1 MKKLSFFALLVIAL
15 MPLRSQAQR
24 NPIEIGFDASLI
36 RSVIEANVPGN
47 AGRTSLA
54 IPAPSVRF
62 GIFLSD
68 LVSLE
73 TDVSHQYTSS
83 EDQTNHNFSLGTG
96 VQYHITPPTRASTF
110 FMGVGTRVNSRGQ
123 AAGNAK
129 REFEDERDK
138 DKNLDRDRRP
148 PTPPTRDPRPP
159 RDDEKDEWDED
170 DRYREGR
177 SPNDTQFG
185 VSGEIGYKLRID
197 DRLGLRVSGFFYHD
211 FRSSGRAAKSSL
223 GVGFGFSFFTGGTR
237 RGERSRRR

>member
-1 MKKLSFFALLVIAL
+1 

-24 NPIEIGFDASLI
+24 NPVELGFDASLI

-73 TDVSHQYTSS
+73 TDVSHQYASS
-83 EDQTNHNFSLGTG
+83 EDQMHHDFSLGTG
-96 VQYHITPPTRASTF
+96 IQYHMAPPTRSSTF
-110 FMGVGTRVNSRGQ
+110 FMGIGTRVNSRGQ
-123 AAGNAK
+123 ASGNKK
-129 REFEDERDK
+129 REFEDEWDK
-138 DKNLDRDRRP
+138 DRDQDRDRRP
-148 PTPPTRDPRPP
+148 PPPTRDSRPP
-159 RDDEKDEWDED
+159 RNDDKD
-170 DRYREGR
+170 DRYLERR

-185 VSGEIGYKLRID
+185 VSGEIGYKLSID
-197 DRLGLRVSGFFYHD
+197 DRLGLRASGFFYHD

>member
-1 MKKLSFFALLVIAL
+1 MKKLSFFTLLVIAL
-15 MPLRSQAQR
+15 IPLRSQAQR

-123 AAGNAK
+123 ATGNEK

-197 DRLGLRVSGFFYHD
+197 DRLGLRVSGFFYQD

>member
-1 MKKLSFFALLVIAL
+1 MKKLSFLALLVIVL
-15 MPLRSQAQR
+15 IPLRSQAQR

-36 RSVIEANVPGN
+36 RSVIEASVPGN

-73 TDVSHQYTSS
+73 TDVSHEYSSS

-96 VQYHITPPTRASTF
+96 VQYHITPPTRSSTF
-110 FMGVGTRVNSRGQ
+110 FMGGGTRVNSRGQ
-123 AAGNAK
+123 ATGNAK
-129 REFEDERDK
+129 REFEDEWDK
-138 DKNLDRDRRP
+138 DRDQDRDRRP
-148 PTPPTRDPRPP
+148 PTRDPRSP
-159 RDDEKDEWDED
+159 RDDEKDEWDKD
-170 DRYREGR
+170 DRYLERR

-185 VSGEIGYKLRID
+185 VSGEIGYKVRID
-197 DRLGLRVSGFFYHD
+197 DRVGLRASGFFYHD

>member
-1 MKKLSFFALLVIAL
+1 MKKLSFFTLLVIAL
-15 MPLRSQAQR
+15 IPLRSQAQR

-36 RSVIEANVPGN
+36 RSVIEANVRGD

-62 GIFLSD
+62 GIFLFD

-73 TDVSHQYTSS
+73 TDVSHEYSSS

-96 VQYHITPPTRASTF
+96 IQYHMAPPTRSSTF

-123 AAGNAK
+123 VSGNEK
-129 REFEDERDK
+129 REFEDEWDK
-138 DKNLDRDRRP
+138 DRDQDRDRRP

-159 RDDEKDEWDED
+159 RDED
-170 DRYREGR
+170 DRYLERR
-177 SPNDTQFG
+177 SPNDTQLG
-185 VSGEIGYKLRID
+185 VSGEIGYKFRID
-197 DRLGLRVSGFFYHD
+197 DRLGLRASGFFYHD
-211 FRSSGRAAKSSL
+211 FRSSGRAANSSL

>member
-1 MKKLSFFALLVIAL
+1 MKKISFLALLVIL
-15 MPLRSQAQR
+15 LIPLRSQAQR

-62 GIFLSD
+62 GIFLSE

-73 TDVSHQYTSS
+73 TDISHQYASS
-83 EDQTNHNFSLGTG
+83 EDQTHHSFSLGTG
-96 VQYHITPPTRASTF
+96 IQYHMAPPTRSSTF

-123 AAGNAK
+123 ASGNEK
-129 REFEDERDK
+129 REFEDEWDK
-138 DKNLDRDRRP
+138 DRDQDRDRRP
-148 PTPPTRDPRPP
+148 PTRDPRSP
-159 RDDEKDEWDED
+159 RDDEKDEWDKD
-170 DRYREGR
+170 DRYLERR

-197 DRLGLRVSGFFYHD
+197 DRLGLRASGFFYHD

-237 RGERSRRR
+237 RGEPSRRR

>member
-1 MKKLSFFALLVIAL
+1 MKKFSFFALLVIVL
-15 MPLRSQAQR
+15 TPLRSQAQR

-62 GIFLSD
+62 GIFLSE

-73 TDVSHQYTSS
+73 TDVSHQYASS

-96 VQYHITPPTRASTF
+96 IQYHIAPPTHSSTF
-110 FMGVGTRVNSRGQ
+110 FMGIGTRVNSRGQ
-123 AAGNAK
+123 ASENEK
-129 REFEDERDK
+129 REFKDEWDK
-138 DKNLDRDRRP
+138 DRDQDRDRRP
-148 PTPPTRDPRPP
+148 PPTRDPRPP
-159 RDDEKDEWDED
+159 RDDDKDEWDKD
-170 DRYREGR
+170 DRYLKHR

-197 DRLGLRVSGFFYHD
+197 DRLGLRASGFFYHD

-223 GVGFGFSFFTGGTR
+223 GVGFGFSFFTGGTN

>member
-1 MKKLSFFALLVIAL
+1 MKKLSFFALLVIVL
-15 MPLRSQAQR
+15 IPLRSQAQR

-36 RSVIEANVPGN
+36 RSVIEANVRGD

-73 TDVSHQYTSS
+73 TDVSHEYSSS

-96 VQYHITPPTRASTF
+96 VQYHITPPTRSSTF

-129 REFEDERDK
+129 REFQDEWDK
-138 DKNLDRDRRP
+138 DKDLGRDKRP
-148 PTPPTRDPRPP
+148 PTPPTRDPR
-159 RDDEKDEWDED
+159 DED
-170 DRYREGR
+170 GRYREGR

-185 VSGEIGYKLRID
+185 VSGEIGYKVRID
-197 DRLGLRVSGFFYHD
+197 DRLGLRASGFFYHD

-237 RGERSRRR
+237 REERSRRR

>member
-1 MKKLSFFALLVIAL
+1 MKKLSFFLLLAIVLI
-15 MPLRSQAQR
+15 PLRSQAQR
-24 NPIEIGFDASLI
+24 NPVEIGFDASLI

-73 TDVSHQYTSS
+73 TDVSHQYASS
-83 EDQTNHNFSLGTG
+83 EDQMHHDFSLGTG
-96 VQYHITPPTRASTF
+96 IQYHMAPPTRSSTF
-110 FMGVGTRVNSRGQ
+110 FMGIGTRVNSRGQ
-123 AAGNAK
+123 ASGNKK
-129 REFEDERDK
+129 REFEDEWDK
-138 DKNLDRDRRP
+138 DRDQDRGRRP
-148 PTPPTRDPRPP
+148 PPPTRDSRSP
-159 RDDEKDEWDED
+159 RDDEKAEWDKD
-170 DRYREGR
+170 DRDLERR

-197 DRLGLRVSGFFYHD
+197 DSWGLRASGFFYHD

-237 RGERSRRR
+237 RGE

>member
-1 MKKLSFFALLVIAL
+1 MKKLSFFLLLAIVLI
-15 MPLRSQAQR
+15 PLRSQAQT
-24 NPIEIGFDASLI
+24 NPVEIGFDASLV

-73 TDVSHQYTSS
+73 TDVSHQYASS
-83 EDQTNHNFSLGTG
+83 EDQMHHDFSLGTG
-96 VQYHITPPTRASTF
+96 IQYHMAPPTRSSTF

-123 AAGNAK
+123 ASGNKK
-129 REFEDERDK
+129 REFEDEWDK
-138 DKNLDRDRRP
+138 DRDQDRGRRP
-148 PTPPTRDPRPP
+148 PPPTRDPRPP
-159 RDDEKDEWDED
+159 RNDDKDEWDKD
-170 DRYREGR
+170 DRYLERR

-197 DRLGLRVSGFFYHD
+197 DRLGLRASGFFYHD

>member
-1 MKKLSFFALLVIAL
+1 MKKLSFFTLLVIAL
-15 MPLRSQAQR
+15 IPLRSQAQR

-36 RSVIEANVPGN
+36 RSVIEANVRGD

-62 GIFLSD
+62 GIFLFD

-73 TDVSHQYTSS
+73 TDVSHEYSSS

-96 VQYHITPPTRASTF
+96 IQYHMAPPTRSSTF

-123 AAGNAK
+123 VSGNEK
-129 REFEDERDK
+129 REFEDEWDK
-138 DKNLDRDRRP
+138 DRDQDRDRRP

-159 RDDEKDEWDED
+159 RDED
-170 DRYREGR
+170 DRYLERR

-197 DRLGLRVSGFFYHD
+197 DRLGLRASGFFYHD
-211 FRSSGRAAKSSL
+211 FRSSGRAANSSL

>member
-1 MKKLSFFALLVIAL
+1 MKKLSFFLLLAIVL
-15 MPLRSQAQR
+15 TPLRSQAQVVYAR
-24 NPIEIGFDASLI
+24 NPVEIGFDASLI

-73 TDVSHQYTSS
+73 TDVSHQYASS
-83 EDQTNHNFSLGTG
+83 EDQMHHDFSLGTG
-96 VQYHITPPTRASTF
+96 IQYHLALPTRSSTF
-110 FMGVGTRVNSRGQ
+110 FMGIGTRVNSRDQ
-123 AAGNAK
+123 ASGNKK
-129 REFEDERDK
+129 REFEDEWDK
-138 DKNLDRDRRP
+138 DRDRDKRP
-148 PTPPTRDPRPP
+148 PPTRDPRPP
-159 RDDEKDEWDED
+159 RDDDKD
-170 DRYREGR
+170 DRYLEGK

-197 DRLGLRVSGFFYHD
+197 DRLGLRASGFFYHD

-223 GVGFGFSFFTGGTR
+223 GVGFGFSFFTGGTN

>member
-1 MKKLSFFALLVIAL
+1 MKKLSFFALLVFVLI
-15 MPLRSQAQR
+15 PLRSRAQR

-73 TDVSHQYTSS
+73 TDVSHEYSSS
-83 EDQTNHNFSLGTG
+83 ENQTNHNFSLGTG
-96 VQYHITPPTRASTF
+96 VQYHITPPTRSSTF

-129 REFEDERDK
+129 REFEDEWDK
-138 DKNLDRDRRP
+138 DRDQDRDRRP

-159 RDDEKDEWDED
+159 RDED
-170 DRYREGR
+170 DRYLERR

-197 DRLGLRVSGFFYHD
+197 DRLGLRASGFFYHD

-237 RGERSRRR
+237 REERSRRR

>member
-1 MKKLSFFALLVIAL
+1 MKKLSFFVLLVIVL
-15 MPLRSQAQR
+15 VPLRSQAQS
-24 NPIEIGFDASLI
+24 NPIEIGFDALLI

-62 GIFLSD
+62 GIFLSE

-73 TDVSHQYTSS
+73 TDVSHQYASS

-96 VQYHITPPTRASTF
+96 IQYHIAPPTRSSTF
-110 FMGVGTRVNSRGQ
+110 FMGIGTRVNSRGQ
-123 AAGNAK
+123 ASENEK
-129 REFEDERDK
+129 REFKDAWDK
-138 DKNLDRDRRP
+138 DRDQYRDRRP
-148 PTPPTRDPRPP
+148 PTRDPRSP
-159 RDDEKDEWDED
+159 RDDKKDEWDKDE
-170 DRYREGR
+170 RYLERR

-197 DRLGLRVSGFFYHD
+197 DRLGLRTSGFFYHD

-223 GVGFGFSFFTGGTR
+223 GVGFGFSFFTGETR
-237 RGERSRRR
+237 RGELRRRR

>member
-1 MKKLSFFALLVIAL
+1 MKKLSFFTLLVIAL
-15 MPLRSQAQR
+15 IPLRSQAQR

-36 RSVIEANVPGN
+36 RSVIEANVRGD

-62 GIFLSD
+62 GIFLFD

-73 TDVSHQYTSS
+73 TDVSHEYSSS

-96 VQYHITPPTRASTF
+96 IQYHMAPPTRSSTF

-123 AAGNAK
+123 VSGNEK
-129 REFEDERDK
+129 REFKDEWDK
-138 DKNLDRDRRP
+138 DRDQDRDRRP

-159 RDDEKDEWDED
+159 RDED
-170 DRYREGR
+170 DRYLERR
-177 SPNDTQFG
+177 SPNDTQLG
-185 VSGEIGYKLRID
+185 VSGEIGYKFRID
-197 DRLGLRVSGFFYHD
+197 DRLGLRASGFFYHD
-211 FRSSGRAAKSSL
+211 FRSSGRAANSSL

>member
-1 MKKLSFFALLVIAL
+1 
-15 MPLRSQAQR
+15 MPLRSLAQT
-24 NPIEIGFDASLI
+24 NPVEIGFDASLI
-36 RSVIEANVPGN
+36 RSVLEANVPGN

-73 TDVSHQYTSS
+73 TDVSHQYASS
-83 EDQTNHNFSLGTG
+83 EDQMHHDFSLGTG
-96 VQYHITPPTRASTF
+96 IQYHMAPPTRSSTF
-110 FMGVGTRVNSRGQ
+110 FMGIGTRVNSRGQ
-123 AAGNAK
+123 ASGNKK
-129 REFEDERDK
+129 REFEDEWDK
-138 DKNLDRDRRP
+138 DRDQDRDRRP
-148 PTPPTRDPRPP
+148 PPTRDPRPP
-159 RDDEKDEWDED
+159 RNDDKD
-170 DRYREGR
+170 DRYLERR

-197 DRLGLRVSGFFYHD
+197 DRLGLRASGFFYHD

>member
-1 MKKLSFFALLVIAL
+1 MKKLSFLALLVIVL
-15 MPLRSQAQR
+15 IPLRSQAQR

-36 RSVIEANVPGN
+36 RSVIEASVPGN

-73 TDVSHQYTSS
+73 TDVSHEYSSS

-96 VQYHITPPTRASTF
+96 VQYHITPPTRSSTF

-123 AAGNAK
+123 ATGNAK
-129 REFEDERDK
+129 REFEDEWDK
-138 DKNLDRDRRP
+138 DRDQDRDRRP
-148 PTPPTRDPRPP
+148 PPTRDPRSP
-159 RDDEKDEWDED
+159 RDDDKD
-170 DRYREGR
+170 DRNLERR

-197 DRLGLRVSGFFYHD
+197 DRLGLRASGFFYHD

-223 GVGFGFSFFTGGTR
+223 GVGFGFSFFTGGAR

>member
-1 MKKLSFFALLVIAL
+1 MKKLSFLALLVIVL
-15 MPLRSQAQR
+15 IPLRSQAQR

-36 RSVIEANVPGN
+36 RSVIETNVPGN

-96 VQYHITPPTRASTF
+96 VQYHITPPTRSSTF

-123 AAGNAK
+123 ATGNAK
-129 REFEDERDK
+129 REFEDEWDK
-138 DKNLDRDRRP
+138 DRDQDRAILGLLGMTRKMSGTKMTGTLNADLRMTLNL
-148 PTPPTRDPRPP
+148 
-159 RDDEKDEWDED
+159 
-170 DRYREGR
+170 G
-177 SPNDTQFG
+177 SP
-185 VSGEIGYKLRID
+185 E
-197 DRLGLRVSGFFYHD
+197 RLGI
-211 FRSSGRAAKSSL
+211 K
-223 GVGFGFSFFTGGTR
+223 
-237 RGERSRRR
+237 

>member
-1 MKKLSFFALLVIAL
+1 

-24 NPIEIGFDASLI
+24 NPVEIGFDASLI

-73 TDVSHQYTSS
+73 TDVSHQYASS
-83 EDQTNHNFSLGTG
+83 EDQMHHDFSLGTG
-96 VQYHITPPTRASTF
+96 IQYHMAPPTRSSTF
-110 FMGVGTRVNSRGQ
+110 FMGIGTRVNSRGQ
-123 AAGNAK
+123 ASGNKK
-129 REFEDERDK
+129 REFEDEWDK
-138 DKNLDRDRRP
+138 DRDQDRDRRP
-148 PTPPTRDPRPP
+148 PPTRDSRPP
-159 RDDEKDEWDED
+159 RNDDKD
-170 DRYREGR
+170 DRYLERR

-197 DRLGLRVSGFFYHD
+197 DRLGLRASGFFYHD

>member
-1 MKKLSFFALLVIAL
+1 MKQLSFFALLLIVL
-15 MPLRSQAQR
+15 TPLRSQAQR

-73 TDVSHQYTSS
+73 TDISHEYSSS

-96 VQYHITPPTRASTF
+96 VQYHITPPTRSSTF
-110 FMGVGTRVNSRGQ
+110 FMGIGTRVNSRGQ

-129 REFEDERDK
+129 REFEDEWNKDK
-138 DKNLDRDRRP
+138 DLDRDKR
-148 PTPPTRDPRPP
+148 PPTRDPRPP
-159 RDDEKDEWDED
+159 RDED

-185 VSGEIGYKLRID
+185 VSGQIGYKLRID
-197 DRLGLRVSGFFYHD
+197 DRLGLRASGFFYHD

-223 GVGFGFSFFTGGTR
+223 GVGFGFSFFTDGTR
-237 RGERSRRR
+237 RRERSRRR

>member
-1 MKKLSFFALLVIAL
+1 MKKLSFFALLVIIL
-15 MPLRSQAQR
+15 IPLRSQAQR

-96 VQYHITPPTRASTF
+96 VQYHIAPPTRSSTF

-123 AAGNAK
+123 ATGNEK

-197 DRLGLRVSGFFYHD
+197 DRLGLRASGFFYHD

>member
-1 MKKLSFFALLVIAL
+1 MKKLSFFVLLVIVL
-15 MPLRSQAQR
+15 VPLRSQAQS
-24 NPIEIGFDASLI
+24 NPIEIGFDALLI

-62 GIFLSD
+62 GIFLSE

-73 TDVSHQYTSS
+73 TDVSHQYASS

-96 VQYHITPPTRASTF
+96 IQYHIAPPTRSSTF
-110 FMGVGTRVNSRGQ
+110 FMGIGTRVNSRGQ
-123 AAGNAK
+123 ASENEK
-129 REFEDERDK
+129 REFKDEWDK
-138 DKNLDRDRRP
+138 DRDQYRDRRP
-148 PTPPTRDPRPP
+148 PTRDPQSP
-159 RDDEKDEWDED
+159 RDDKKDEWDKDE
-170 DRYREGR
+170 RYLERR

-197 DRLGLRVSGFFYHD
+197 DRFGLRASGFFYHD

-223 GVGFGFSFFTGGTR
+223 GVGFGFSFFTGETR
-237 RGERSRRR
+237 RGELRRRR

>member
-15 MPLRSQAQR
+15 IPLRSQAQR

-73 TDVSHQYTSS
+73 TDISHQYASS
-83 EDQTNHNFSLGTG
+83 EDQTHHSFSMGTG
-96 VQYHITPPTRASTF
+96 IQYHMAPPTRSSTF

-123 AAGNAK
+123 ATGNAK

-148 PTPPTRDPRPP
+148 PTPPTRDPRPT
-159 RDDEKDEWDED
+159 RDDEKNEWDED
-170 DRYREGR
+170 DRYLERR

-185 VSGEIGYKLRID
+185 VSGEIGYKVRID
-197 DRLGLRVSGFFYHD
+197 DRLGLRASGFFYHD

-237 RGERSRRR
+237 REERSRRR

>member
-1 MKKLSFFALLVIAL
+1 MKKLSFFALLVIIL
-15 MPLRSQAQR
+15 IPLRSQAQR

-73 TDVSHQYTSS
+73 TDVSHEYSSS

-123 AAGNAK
+123 ATGNAK

>member
-1 MKKLSFFALLVIAL
+1 MKKLSFLALLVIVL
-15 MPLRSQAQR
+15 IPLRSQAQR

-36 RSVIEANVPGN
+36 RSVIEASVPGN

-73 TDVSHQYTSS
+73 TDVSHEYSSS

-96 VQYHITPPTRASTF
+96 VQYHITPPTRSSTF

-123 AAGNAK
+123 ATGNAK
-129 REFEDERDK
+129 REFEDEWDK
-138 DKNLDRDRRP
+138 DKDLGRDKRP

-159 RDDEKDEWDED
+159 RDED
-170 DRYREGR
+170 DRYLERR
-177 SPNDTQFG
+177 SPNDTQLG
-185 VSGEIGYKLRID
+185 VSGEIGYKFRID
-197 DRLGLRVSGFFYHD
+197 DRLGLRASGFFYHD

>member
-1 MKKLSFFALLVIAL
+1 

-24 NPIEIGFDASLI
+24 NPVEIGFDASLI

-73 TDVSHQYTSS
+73 TDVSHQYASS
-83 EDQTNHNFSLGTG
+83 EDQMHHDFSLGTG
-96 VQYHITPPTRASTF
+96 IQYHMAPPTRSSTF
-110 FMGVGTRVNSRGQ
+110 FMGIGTRVNSRGQ
-123 AAGNAK
+123 ASGNKK
-129 REFEDERDK
+129 REFEDEWDK
-138 DKNLDRDRRP
+138 DRDQDRGRRP
-148 PTPPTRDPRPP
+148 PPPTRDSRAPRN
-159 RDDEKDEWDED
+159 DDKD
-170 DRYREGR
+170 DRYLERR

-197 DRLGLRVSGFFYHD
+197 DRLGLRTSGFFYHD

>member
-1 MKKLSFFALLVIAL
+1 
-15 MPLRSQAQR
+15 MPLRSQAQT
-24 NPIEIGFDASLI
+24 NPVEIGFDASLI
-36 RSVIEANVPGN
+36 RCVLEANVPGN

-73 TDVSHQYTSS
+73 TDVSHQYASS
-83 EDQTNHNFSLGTG
+83 EDQMHHDFSLGTG
-96 VQYHITPPTRASTF
+96 IQYHMAPPTRSSTF
-110 FMGVGTRVNSRGQ
+110 FMGIGTRVNSRGQ
-123 AAGNAK
+123 ASGNKK
-129 REFEDERDK
+129 REFEDEWDK
-138 DKNLDRDRRP
+138 DRDQDRGRRP
-148 PTPPTRDPRPP
+148 PPPTRDSRSP
-159 RDDEKDEWDED
+159 RDDEKDEWDKD
-170 DRYREGR
+170 DRYLERR

-197 DRLGLRVSGFFYHD
+197 DRLGLRASAFFYHD

-237 RGERSRRR
+237 RGE

>member
-1 MKKLSFFALLVIAL
+1 MKKLSFFALLVFLLI
-15 MPLRSQAQR
+15 PLRSQAQR

-62 GIFLSD
+62 GLFLSD

-73 TDVSHQYTSS
+73 TDVSHEYSSS
-83 EDQTNHNFSLGTG
+83 EDQTSHNFSLGTG
-96 VQYHITPPTRASTF
+96 VQYHITPPTRSSTF

-123 AAGNAK
+123 ATGNAK
-129 REFEDERDK
+129 RKFEDEWGKDK
-138 DKNLDRDRRP
+138 DQDRDRR
-148 PTPPTRDPRPP
+148 PPTRDPRPP
-159 RDDEKDEWDED
+159 RDED

-185 VSGEIGYKLRID
+185 ISGEIGYKVRID
-197 DRLGLRVSGFFYHD
+197 DRLGLRASGFFYHD

-237 RGERSRRR
+237 REERSRRR